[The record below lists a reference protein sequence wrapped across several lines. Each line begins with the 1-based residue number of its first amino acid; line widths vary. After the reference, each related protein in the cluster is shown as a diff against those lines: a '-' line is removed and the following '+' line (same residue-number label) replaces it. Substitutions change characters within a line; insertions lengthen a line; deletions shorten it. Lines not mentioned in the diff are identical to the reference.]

1 MYIHIKKNKKMNFSA
16 DATKIISA
24 RIPMQEYIK
33 LLTSATKLKLS
44 VSEYL
49 IWKVYYKDEKYKVDA
64 KKNYVTSKIGSND
77 KTKNPSV
84 TEDRAEKYKP
94 IQKPP
99 FNYTK

>member
-1 MYIHIKKNKKMNFSA
+1 MNFSA

-49 IWKVYYKDEKYKVDA
+49 IWKVYYKDEKYKSELKIILEKLKAEYERNIFPGNDLKDA
-64 KKNYVTSKIGSND
+64 IRMLEIVYNNINK
-77 KTKNPSV
+77 
-84 TEDRAEKYKP
+84 
-94 IQKPP
+94 Q
-99 FNYTK
+99 